1 VQRGRLSGRGLL
13 ARSAGLPL
21 ILLLLTLFAA
31 AGTATQAAA
40 TRAGTPV
47 AWVVPSTL
55 RVPVASVAGARTG
68 AWLDAARGETES
80 FQVTVRARG
89 GRLDRVSVSIS
100 PLRRAGGG
108 EISGRA
114 VSRYREHYVRVG
126 RHSPAGSGPPL
137 RWNWF
142 PDALVPFV
150 DPVTGRRPRPGARY
164 RAAPFPVAAGH
175 NQPVWVD
182 VTVPRDAAP
191 GLYTG
196 TWTVTSR
203 QGRRSGPV
211 TLRVRD
217 FALPVL
223 PASGSRFQI
232 RRPENRRPAV
242 EDLLLRYRVQPGTVA
257 RTRETQLRDRGLSS
271 VDLHFWSGANVD
283 HCVMAE
289 PPTVETVQAATAS
302 HDPALRRYNY
312 SADEVGGCA
321 GAAPVLAEWARVLH
335 AADVD
340 HLVTIVPRADLLDDG
355 TGRPVV
361 DIWVLTPR
369 QLRDLDPALRDQVLA
384 AGGELWSYQ
393 ALVQGRLTPS
403 WQLDFPITHYR
414 VLGGFLNASQG
425 VTGLLYWAVDRWQR
439 DPWTDPTYVHPSSCC
454 YPGDGTLVYPGR
466 PAGVVG
472 VVPSVRLAM
481 VRDGMDD
488 YDYVALLRARGLGAE
503 VDRVVAR
510 AASSWSQWTSAGS
523 VLASVR
529 RELADLLEASNP

>member
-1 VQRGRLSGRGLL
+1 VALVAAAVG
-13 ARSAGLPL
+13 AA
-21 ILLLLTLFAA
+21 AA
-31 AGTATQAAA
+31 AGAE
-40 TRAGTPV
+40 RRGEPV
-47 AWVVPSTL
+47 AWVMPSTQ
-55 RVPVASVAGARTG
+55 RVPIATPAGSRTA

-80 FQVTVRARG
+80 FQVAVRARG
-89 GRLDRVSVSIS
+89 GPLTRVSVAVS
-100 PLRRAGGG
+100 PLRSAAGGVIG
-108 EISGRA
+108 SIA
-114 VSRYREHYVRVG
+114 LAREHYVRVT
-126 RHSPAGSGPPL
+126 RHSPATSGPPL

-150 DPVTGRRPRPGARY
+150 DPVTGRPPRPGARY

-191 GLYTG
+191 GVYTG

-203 QGRRSGPV
+203 QGRRSGSV

-217 FALPVL
+217 FALPVA

-232 RRPENRRPAV
+232 RRTENRRLAV
-242 EDLLLRYRVQPGTVA
+242 EALLLRYRVQPGTIA
-257 RTRETQLRDRGLSS
+257 RTRETQLRARGLSS
-271 VDLHFWSGANVD
+271 VDLHFWSGAD
-283 HCVMAE
+283 IGQCVIAE
-289 PPTVETVQAATAS
+289 APPVETVQAAAAS
-302 HDPALRRYNY
+302 HDPALRRYDY

-321 GAAPVLAEWARVLH
+321 GVAPALAEWGRVLH

-361 DIWVLTPR
+361 DIWVMTPW
-369 QLRDLDPALRDQVLA
+369 QLRDLDPTLRDQVLA
-384 AGGELWSYQ
+384 AGGEFWSYQ
-393 ALVQGRLTPS
+393 ALVQGRRTPS

-425 VTGLLYWAVDRWQR
+425 VTGLLYWGVDHWQR
-439 DPWTDPTYVHPSSCC
+439 DPWTDPTYVHTSSCC

-503 VDRVVAR
+503 ADRIVAR
-510 AASSWSQWTSAGS
+510 AASSWWQWTSAGS